1 MIPIALL
8 HQILYFI
15 LKTMCC
21 LPCYPQITI
30 PGSGPLPNSPSPCE
44 QLIINS
50 LILKQQPKA
59 LLLRYYHLS
68 GK

>member
-30 PGSGPLPNSPSPCE
+30 PGSPSPCE